1 MPDKVTGSADVL
13 DYLVSGWEQLYGGK
27 MEFIQD
33 PDEMIRKTLEHIDKK
48 RAALGLPEWKPDKF
62 GRSGD
67 KRMNALEAL
76 PLDEKMA
83 AVYGSLN

>member
-1 MPDKVTGSADVL
+1 
-13 DYLVSGWEQLYGGK
+13 
-27 MEFIQD
+27 
-33 PDEMIRKTLEHIDKK
+33 MIEATLAHIDKK